1 MKSVCE
7 ANSIVPGKLRL
18 IPKGDTFRPIMAFN
32 RIIRK
37 TKNVTMNKKLSDA
50 LLMLKNLK
58 AKMLQDNIGYGVF
71 NYQEIM
77 QRYKIFKHKWESIGQ
92 PELYF
97 VTMDIEKCYDNVD
110 ALEVFKFL
118 TELLEEKYDI
128 VDCLALKCKTN

>member
-1 MKSVCE
+1 
-7 ANSIVPGKLRL
+7 
-18 IPKGDTFRPIMAFN
+18 MAFN

-77 QRYKIFKHKWESIGQ
+77 QRYKIFKQKWECIGQ